1 MRFQWQT
8 LSESLKD
15 VGGKDCK
22 GRKADR
28 NRDGH
33 EGSNRVG
40 EIWKT
45 EMTRVQWSAVGVE
58 GEKRGYKGKQCIGKE
73 ILGRHHQMSSA
84 VGARLRWLL
93 ILTE

>member
-1 MRFQWQT
+1 M
-8 LSESLKD
+8 
-15 VGGKDCK
+15 GGKDCK
-22 GRKADR
+22 GRKADG

-45 EMTRVQWSAVGVE
+45 AMKKVQRSAVGVE

-73 ILGRHHQMSSA
+73 IVGWRRQMSSA
-84 VGARLRWLL
+84 VGVRLRW
-93 ILTE
+93 